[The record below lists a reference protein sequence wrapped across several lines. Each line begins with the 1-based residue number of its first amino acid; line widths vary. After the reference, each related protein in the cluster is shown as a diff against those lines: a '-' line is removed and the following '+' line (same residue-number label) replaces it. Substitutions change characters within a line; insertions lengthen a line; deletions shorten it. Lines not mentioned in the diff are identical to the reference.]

1 MAASF
6 GGGRMQADQTTSCL
20 TAQERESVLV
30 PVKNL
35 QYLGKGG
42 AGDAPGGKCRKAW
55 KDFEVRCASR
65 VTEP

>member
-1 MAASF
+1 
-6 GGGRMQADQTTSCL
+6 MQADETASRL
-20 TAQERESVLV
+20 TVQECESAFV

-35 QYLGKGG
+35 QSLGKGG
-42 AGDAPGGKCRKAW
+42 AGDAPGGKSRKAW